1 MAVTPRPAAPRR
13 APRQAT
19 AAERAAT
26 LRNINRAEARMLP
39 PGWDA
44 GLEHQFGAALP
55 TEPPRP
61 ERPQIEQHHLHRA
74 VPTLTVV
81 HNADKAECGHGVCP
95 LSPSCTRRC
104 YLTEAHRSLRQ
115 SIAEREAQ
123 LAEPPEVEIDRRL
136 RRRVAIGLALYALA
150 FVSLAAWLFV

>member
-1 MAVTPRPAAPRR
+1 MTPAAPRR

-61 ERPQIEQHHLHRA
+61 ERPQHPQIEQHHLHRA

-81 HNADKAECGHGVCP
+81 HNAEKAECGHGVCP

-115 SIAEREAQ
+115 SIAERDAQ

-150 FVSLAAWLFV
+150 FVFLAVWLLFV